1 LRENDLPQLQEK
13 FKRLRDTFSGL
24 KVFEAKLN
32 LLRKDIIE
40 QNLSHSGTCKTLSK
54 SFSSSGD

>member
-1 LRENDLPQLQEK
+1 LRKNDLPQLQEK
-13 FKRLRDTFSGL
+13 FKRLSVTFSGL

-40 QNLSHSGTCKTLSK
+40 QNLSCSGTCKTLSTL
-54 SFSSSGD
+54 FSSSDD